1 MIKAIITI
9 IQEKIIIERG
19 YHAETHLVT
28 TEDGYI
34 LMIHRIPYPKGRS
47 YGPTGLPVFIHHGIA
62 ESSADWLLLPS
73 NKSLG
78 NNSYNLRIY
87 YSYYYNFIGLYL
99 SAFQLADLGYDVWLG
114 NCRGNTYSRGHVTLD
129 ASRDK
134 TYWDFSYNIFFAKI
148 VCILLF

>member
-1 MIKAIITI
+1 
-9 IQEKIIIERG
+9 
-19 YHAETHLVT
+19 
-28 TEDGYI
+28 
-34 LMIHRIPYPKGRS
+34 MIHRIPYPKGRS
-47 YGPTGLPVFIHHGIA
+47 YGPTGLPVFLHHGIA

-78 NNSYNLRIY
+78 NSCNLRIALLVIIVF
-87 YSYYYNFIGLYL
+87 SFYL

-134 TYWDFSYNIFFAKI
+134 TYWDFSYNIYFLKI
-148 VCILLF
+148 VCILFSTLSNVSLDLMRWGDTIYQQRSTTFLVLPSAKL